1 MVRCLSVHAEYR
13 CQNRGDCCTSGWPIP
28 DDLGGLLPMTA
39 QGCAFHN
46 AAQYRCEIQAAQGHH
61 ALPLACRQFPRV
73 SVTDPR
79 GASVTLSHY
88 CPTALSRLETFAG
101 ELAIVTD
108 AAAFPAGGEYVG
120 LDARTSLPPALTPH
134 VLMDWDSWW
143 EWERLAIELFNC
155 DESPREIL
163 QRLSLAVEHA
173 RTWKPGQGELITRVR
188 EAFEKASF
196 PGPKGP
202 GLHRA
207 LLASHA
213 FANWTAHL
221 GEGLRT
227 WLRSLETVVFLLE
240 EGWTMREID
249 LWLRHFADPR
259 LLARVW
265 SAAER
270 EDART

>member
-1 MVRCLSVHAEYR
+1 
-13 CQNRGDCCTSGWPIP
+13 
-28 DDLGGLLPMTA
+28 MTA

-46 AAQYRCEIQAAQGHH
+46 AAQHRCEIQAAQGHD

-88 CPTALSRLETFAG
+88 CPTALSLLETFAG

-143 EWERLAIELFNC
+143 EWERLAVELFNC
-155 DESPREIL
+155 DEPPREIQ
-163 QRLSLAVEHA
+163 QRLSRAVEHA

-188 EAFEKASF
+188 DSF
-196 PGPKGP
+196 AMAAKMTSGVVSRKRLPMSFSPRRAGPSGP
-202 GLHRA
+202 AERA

-213 FANWTAHL
+213 FANWTAHM

-240 EGWTMREID
+240 EDWTMREID
-249 LWLRHFADPR
+249 LWLRHYADPR